1 MENLLEFRRI
11 HLCDSQNQVIVDDL
25 SFEVRPGEVHAIICT
40 RGFVLDKLLD
50 MFSGQR
56 PCAVSGTVLFDGACM
71 DAAKYFSGDKGMA
84 YILQD
89 NTLYSDFS
97 AIDNIYFNERFS
109 FHYDREKKRQECQE
123 VLDSVGL
130 KLNLDCPV
138 AGLSPE
144 ERKMLEFL
152 RFFLSGKRLAVVSES
167 VVRFSADYLFKL
179 NRLIDIYKKRG
190 KSIIFLTSS
199 VDDVMRIADRVSVL
213 ERERITRTYT
223 VEEIYNSPQQFFNL
237 LTGWMHIDN
246 IQGDTYLETFDAI
259 VQMRNISY
267 SSYELG
273 SVLQTLAA
281 NIKKIVKA
289 AYCSIYLH
297 NHSDILVISEE
308 SAEER
313 VSLRP
318 EFIRSFISSN
328 SGIMRFYRNDGNFQD
343 LFSQGTDCAVL
354 VCIPVI
360 IESRNMGMLLLGYT
374 QDREIS
380 RNDELFMMS
389 FSKEISLAIETTHL
403 LGRSTLLQESHHR
416 IKNNLQTIIN
426 LLYMQEIASLKKD
439 GEITEY
445 VDALVT
451 RIKSI
456 AIVHDLIS
464 KEKTSSYITMKD
476 IIEKIMK
483 TYDHQK
489 IRFEV
494 SVENINLPYNIS
506 TSIALLINE
515 IISNCT
521 KHAFTDKKT
530 DKTITVQCKQEDR
543 HIHLKIAD
551 NGKGLPENFD
561 YTQAESVGM
570 SIIRSTLC
578 ELRGTIRFS
587 GKNGTEISIAVPEER
602 FSIVGGIG

>member
-1 MENLLEFRRI
+1 MENLLEFKHI
-11 HLCDSQNQVIVDDL
+11 HLYDSQNRVILKDL
-25 SFEVRPGEVHAIICT
+25 SFEVRPGEVHAIICA
-40 RGFVLDKLLD
+40 GGVVLDKLLD
-50 MFSGQR
+50 MFCGQR
-56 PCAVSGTVLFDGACM
+56 QYAVSGTVVCEGVSM
-71 DAAKYFSGDKGMA
+71 DAAKYFSGDKGIS

-89 NTLYSDFS
+89 NTLYSAFS

-109 FHYDREKKRQECQE
+109 FHYSREKKSRECRS
-123 VLDSVGL
+123 VLDAVGL
-130 KLNLDCPV
+130 RLDLDCV
-138 AGLSPE
+138 AAGLPPE
-144 ERKMLEFL
+144 ERRIVEFL
-152 RFFLSGKRLAVVSES
+152 RFFLSGKRLAIVHES
-167 VVRFSADYLFKL
+167 VMRFSADYLFKL
-179 NRLIDIYKKRG
+179 NRLIGMYKSKG

-213 ERERITRTYT
+213 ERERITRTYK
-223 VEEIYNSPQQFFNL
+223 VEEIYNSPQQLFDL

-246 IQGDTYLETFDAI
+246 IPQDNYLETFDAI
-259 VQMRNISY
+259 VQIRNISY

-289 AYCSIYLH
+289 AYCNIYLH

-308 SAEER
+308 GGEER
-313 VSLRP
+313 ILLRP
-318 EFIRSFISSN
+318 EFIRNFISSN
-328 SGIMRFYRNDGNFQD
+328 SGLMRFYKNDGNFQN
-343 LFSQGTDCAVL
+343 LFGRDTDCVVL

-360 IESRNMGMLLLGYT
+360 IESHNMGMLMLGYT
-374 QDREIS
+374 QPREIS

-389 FSKEISLAIETTHL
+389 FSKEISLAIETSHL

-426 LLYMQEIASLKKD
+426 LLYMQEIAALKKD

-464 KEKTSSYITMKD
+464 REKTGSYITMKD
-476 IIEKIMK
+476 IIGKILK
-483 TYDHQK
+483 IYDHQN
-489 IRFEV
+489 IRFKV
-494 SVENINLPYNIS
+494 SVENISLPYNIS

-521 KHAFTDKKT
+521 KHAFTGRKSGKA
-530 DKTITVQCKQEDR
+530 ITVQCKKAGPY
-543 HIHLKIAD
+543 IHLRIAD
-551 NGKGLPENFD
+551 NGKGLPPDFD

-578 ELRGTIRFS
+578 ELRGTIHFS
-587 GKNGTEISIAVPEER
+587 EKNGTEVSIAVPEER
-602 FSIVGGIG
+602 FSVVGRI